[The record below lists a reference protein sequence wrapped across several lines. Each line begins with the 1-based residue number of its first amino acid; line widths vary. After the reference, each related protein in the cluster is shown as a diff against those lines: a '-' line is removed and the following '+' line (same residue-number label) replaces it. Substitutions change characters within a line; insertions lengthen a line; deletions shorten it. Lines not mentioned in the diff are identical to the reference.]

1 MKSSSDI
8 PETMNV
14 TLDLLSLEDRT
25 LHLKV
30 DEFETARISINDEGK
45 GTVILPNEQVTNLE
59 KRQILLIK
67 DKDGIE
73 NERINLIRRVEE
85 NSPEAKLLYVHFIQR
100 EITRLSNEVINLTHK
115 SKRKFLNDVSDE
127 ASKYDE
133 KLNLTLE
140 RAFKTKSAH
149 RNVTI
154 QLCMETKAVL
164 NRFKGLLSE

>member
-1 MKSSSDI
+1 VKSSSDI

-140 RAFKTKSAH
+140 SAFKTKSAH
-149 RNVTI
+149 RNITI